1 MEMFK
6 RQTSLARQTTYT
18 LPTGEKA
25 YPAIVDIK
33 KGIVGGNEISY
44 VKTDNN
50 VGYIVVSFVEGDE
63 GFYIPPTAKVICHV
77 YRPDGKYLTYDCTRL
92 DDHTV
97 QIALGISGTKVEGI
111 HNFDLKIQYGNNIV
125 MGTPIMSYAVQRGL
139 EPDIQIGEDDR
150 ILVLIELIGE
160 VKQLQESTEKLAER
174 VYELTDGIDE
184 IIEGAGSKLDAELE
198 EFRGNADELMET
210 TTELVENTT
219 NKVEQIV
226 TETESHITEMLQDA
240 NEQVQQLIDNAE
252 VSLDNKIEE
261 GTQSL
266 EQTISD
272 AHDRL
277 DETIENANTMLEGA
291 IQEATEKV
299 DAIVDGVD
307 EAVTELVDNVTDVVE
322 QLDGY
327 IEQFDTRL
335 EQIDATVEDVNN
347 ALEQAGE
354 AIENANQAIDRVTGV
369 VDSIDENLVKVE
381 GLVQTV
387 EETLTTVEETNQHSE
402 EINAKSEELI
412 EEMRDVIDNGINTE
426 EVINARDGESSL
438 SARLARDL
446 FDGEE
451 LKTDKINRGMQNM
464 YQYFENKQVDLSPV
478 EEKIEEHRVAIEQ
491 LNTDVADLTE
501 LVGEGVG
508 GVSSKVDALEE
519 AVNTNTETIVTIS
532 SKIDNLPSEV
542 DAKDNAVKQEVNAKV
557 DEKVAEVNA
566 EVAGV
571 KSAMQKIHY
580 NTEPPKQNEGKDGDL
595 WIVYQAPEPVVIDYD
610 ELDRKYGIY
619 ADIEQIRECGLA
631 LQKEIEVREN
641 LRK

>member
-1 MEMFK
+1 MFK

-25 YPAIVDIK
+25 YPAVVDIK

-150 ILVLIELIGE
+150 ILVLIDLISE

-210 TTELVENTT
+210 TTELVANTT
-219 NKVEQIV
+219 NKVEQIT

-240 NEQVQQLIDNAE
+240 KEQVQQVVDDTVAG
-252 VSLDNKIEE
+252 IE
-261 GTQSL
+261 
-266 EQTISD
+266 D
-272 AHDRL
+272 
-277 DETIENANTMLEGA
+277 
-291 IQEATEKV
+291 
-299 DAIVDGVD
+299 
-307 EAVTELVDNVTDVVE
+307 
-322 QLDGY
+322 Y

-335 EQIDATVEDVNN
+335 EQIDATVEDVSN

-387 EETLTTVEETNQHSE
+387 EETLTTVEETNQHSV

-426 EVINARDGESSL
+426 EVITARDGESSL
-438 SARLARDL
+438 SARLERDL
-446 FDGEE
+446 FDGGE

-491 LNTDVADLTE
+491 LNTDVSDLTE

-508 GVSSKVDALEE
+508 EVSSKVDTLEE
-519 AVNTNTETIVTIS
+519 TVNTNTETIATVAS
-532 SKIDNLPSEV
+532 NLEEFKTTVEDV
-542 DAKDNAVKQEVNAKV
+542 DAKIDTVKQELEESINTSIQDLDTKV

-580 NTEPPKQNEGKDGDL
+580 NTEPPKQGDGKDGDL

-631 LQKEIEVREN
+631 LQKEMREN